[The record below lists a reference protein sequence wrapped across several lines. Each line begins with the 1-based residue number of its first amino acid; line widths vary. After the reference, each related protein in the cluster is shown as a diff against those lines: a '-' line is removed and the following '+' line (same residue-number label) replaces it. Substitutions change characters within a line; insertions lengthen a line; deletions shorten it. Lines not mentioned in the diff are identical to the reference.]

1 MKRTIFTLAL
11 SLILGT
17 ASFANNDESNN
28 EKAAQSFKKEFAQA
42 KDVSW
47 QKTGDMIRATFT
59 LNERVLFAYYN
70 QSGDLMA
77 ITRNITTDQLPIA
90 LQSLL
95 RKNYAGYWVSDLFE
109 MVSGGQTSYYITVE
123 NADHKVVL
131 KSEDF
136 GSWSTYRKEKKE
148 GE

>member
-17 ASFANNDESNN
+17 ASFANNDESINQRA
-28 EKAAQSFKKEFAQA
+28 EQSFKKEFAQA

-47 QKTGDMIRATFT
+47 QKAGEMVKATFT

-70 QSGDLMA
+70 ESGDLIA
-77 ITRNITTDQLPIA
+77 ITRNITTDQLPIT
-90 LQSLL
+90 LVTSL

-109 MVSGGQTSYYITVE
+109 MVSGGQTNYYITVE
-123 NADHKVVL
+123 NADHKIVL

-136 GSWSTYRKEKKE
+136 GSWTSYRKEKKDTE
-148 GE
+148 

>member
-1 MKRTIFTLAL
+1 MKRTIFALAL

-17 ASFANNDESNN
+17 ASFANNDESIN
-28 EKAAQSFKKEFAQA
+28 EKAEQSLKKEFAQA

-47 QKTGDMIRATFT
+47 QKTGDMLRATFT

-90 LQSLL
+90 LQTQL
-95 RKNYAGYWVSDLFE
+95 RKNYSGYWVSDLFE
-109 MVSGGQTSYYITVE
+109 MVSGGQTNYYITVE

-136 GSWSTYRKEKKE
+136 GSWSTYRKERKE
-148 GE
+148 AE

>member
-1 MKRTIFTLAL
+1 MKRTIFALAL
-11 SLILGT
+11 SLVLGT
-17 ASFANNDESNN
+17 ASFANNDESIN
-28 EKAAQSFKKEFAQA
+28 ERAAQSFKKEFAQA

-90 LQSLL
+90 LQTLL
-95 RKNYAGYWVSDLFE
+95 RKNYSEYWVSDLFE

-136 GSWSTYRKEKKE
+136 GSWSNYRKEKKE
-148 GE
+148 AE